1 MKKADITSLIYNKRC
16 PKPSILANIKLNEDP
31 NKFYKTIQSFQILKK
46 IRSSKYAF
54 YDLKS
59 IEERRTYQYTG
70 NFNRELSWCL
80 FDFIEHAKM
89 IDEFLVDKKEFEKLF
104 LLNKYHDAE
113 ELLKSMEIHYGIN
126 LWSIEMSLLLK
137 EYAYD
142 TKENW
147 LLLSDYLS
155 QIGSNLYRFCI
166 NCFSKRIEKNM
177 SFRNWL
183 NQFTYEINSL
193 NTSNGI
199 KDFLICKNFYIAE
212 ADYDSDNLEPVLH
225 FSNRLGYI
233 DQYLLVIEVL
243 IKIVSKT
250 KDVDNYICSFINE
263 ISTFIKA
270 DQRLLSIQNLIET
283 GPNLQLKETHKQNEQ
298 IKEALNLFASSQYDK
313 CKNTCFY
320 FLPENSNCFELY
332 ELYIKSLIKLDLKFS
347 RTGISGNID
356 SILESV
362 YHVLLYD
369 VKTEESLFLLLKYAV
384 VYSSFD
390 LGKQICSFANYIN
403 GSSISHQT
411 IGYLSSQ
418 ITNHRLLLYSNNRSD
433 LLWNKMNKCNDIPCK
448 INGYIMGYLPEIE
461 DIISDK
467 EQFFVYKLKQA
478 YFQKRYMDTILLIG
492 NLEIK
497 PCSYHY
503 LDFIRILFDSY
514 IKSNRVEDAIKYS
527 INIFIE
533 NPMLFRLIE
542 VEPLIR
548 KITDNGIELYSA
560 LIETP
565 ILFSF
570 VTKEYDLYVVY
581 DEFMSHHEF
590 LYPSVIEH
598 DEFIYKFSK
607 EKMVYFLSKVCTVET
622 LRYCLDFESINDV
635 EQERIKIC
643 DYLNTIDTVNKETYS
658 KEIENI
664 LKAQAVRKVIKEV
677 DNARL
682 FVNIENLKKMYSG
695 TIKESFTRYKQIE
708 HVSSERNLIGYNA
721 DKDTISSNEELVP
734 IEKRVNIVNELNSPA
749 FLAFKAMFNEIREKF
764 LYSKEYG
771 LESCLSTRI
780 RHGALKNH
788 IRSVFEKLNLITS
801 KANEGNYVCNEY
813 WMNYFEG
820 CDNETKMKIQDNLK
834 DFSLSIDKK
843 TNYIVDNLIQIQ
855 TENSIDKQEGLFNF
869 CVDDTILYTF
879 YYSIKN
885 QLETADKLVD
895 LISNDLTASISLH
908 ISPLIRDYF
917 SNGLISEYVK
927 IIEQLQINMRE
938 LDIPHYNEILTNLTK
953 ASTDIQTELS
963 KISDWFILRTTDS
976 GSLLDIETVINAS
989 KEYTNKINPNY
1000 FLNVEVINSTDVEV
1014 ITSIHMIFVFNILF
1028 NNVIK
1033 HSGLEPDENEVSI
1046 TISQHENNIEIKCKN
1061 KLSKDID
1068 LGDIRKRLEHV
1079 KLNWTN
1085 NENIEGSNFEG
1096 RSGFDKIKRIFIYE
1110 IGAQKHDFN
1119 YSIFEDNV
1127 AISLFLPLIDNI

>member
-1 MKKADITSLIYNKRC
+1 MKKSDITSLIYNKRC

-31 NKFYKTIQSFQILKK
+31 DKYYKTIQGFQILKK
-46 IRSSKYAF
+46 IRASKYVF

-70 NFNRELSWCL
+70 NFERELSWCI
-80 FDFIEHAKM
+80 FDFIEHAE
-89 IDEFLVDKKEFEKLF
+89 IINQFLLDKKRFESLF

-113 ELLKSMEIHYGIN
+113 ILLKEIEANYGIN

-155 QIGSNLYRFCI
+155 QISSNLYRFCI

-183 NQFTYEINSL
+183 NQFTYEINTL

-212 ADYDSDNLEPVLH
+212 ADYDSKKLEPVLH
-225 FSNRLGYI
+225 FSNRLGCI
-233 DQYLLVIEVL
+233 DQYLLVIELL
-243 IKIVSKT
+243 IKIVSET
-250 KDVDNYICSFINE
+250 KEVDHYICSFINK
-263 ISTFIKA
+263 IDHVIGT
-270 DQRLLSIQNLIET
+270 DQRLLSLRYLIDPEV
-283 GPNLQLKETHKQNEQ
+283 PSPLKDSNEQEKHLKET
-298 IKEALNLFASSQYDK
+298 LVLFASSQYEECRK
-313 CKNTCFY
+313 VCLS
-320 FLPENSNCFELY
+320 FLAENPNCFELY
-332 ELYIKSLIKLDLKFS
+332 ELYIKSIIKLELSFS
-347 RTGISGNID
+347 CTNISKNVD
-356 SILESV
+356 SILQDV
-362 YHVLLYD
+362 YHVLIYD
-369 VKTEESLFLLLKYAV
+369 NKTEESLFSLLKYAV

-390 LGKQICSFANYIN
+390 LGKQISCFANYIN
-403 GSSISHQT
+403 GSSTSYQT

-418 ITNHRLLLYSNNRSD
+418 IINPKLLLFSNDRAD
-433 LLWNKMNKCNDIPCK
+433 LLWSKINKSTNILCK
-448 INGYIMGYLPEIE
+448 INGYIMGYLPEIDE
-461 DIISDK
+461 LVSDK
-467 EQFFVYKLKQA
+467 EQLFAYKIKCTH
-478 YFQKRYMDTILLIG
+478 FQKRYTDAILLIE
-492 NLEIK
+492 NSKFK

-514 IKSNRVEDAIKYS
+514 IKSNRIEDAIKYS

-542 VEPLIR
+542 VEPLIK
-548 KITDNGIELYSA
+548 KISNNGVEVYSE

-581 DEFMSHHEF
+581 DEFMSHHDF
-590 LYPSVIEH
+590 SYPSVIEYE
-598 DEFIYKFSK
+598 EFINKYSK
-607 EKMVYFLSKVCTVET
+607 QKTIYFLSKVCTVET

-643 DYLNTIDTVNKETYS
+643 NYLTSIDEKNENIYS

-695 TIKESFTRYKQIE
+695 IIKESFTRYKQIE
-708 HVSSERNLIGYNA
+708 QVSSERNLIGYNA
-721 DKDTISSNEELVP
+721 DRDIISNEELELT
-734 IEKRVNIVNELNSPA
+734 EKRVNIVNEFNSPA
-749 FLAFKAMFNEIREKF
+749 FLAFKSMFNEIRDKF

-801 KANEGNYVCNEY
+801 KANEGNYIRNEY
-813 WMNYFEG
+813 WMNYFEN
-820 CDNETKMKIQDNLK
+820 CDIETKMKIQDRLK
-834 DFSLSIDKK
+834 DFSLAIDKK
-843 TNYIVDNLIQIQ
+843 TNYIVDNLIQIK
-855 TENSIDKQEGLFNF
+855 TENSIGKQEGLFNF
-869 CVDDTILYTF
+869 CVDDTILYSF

-885 QLETADKLVD
+885 QLETAEKLVD

-908 ISPLIRDYF
+908 ISPRIREYF
-917 SNGLISEYVK
+917 SNGLISEYIE
-927 IIEQLQINMRE
+927 IIEQLQMYIRE
-938 LDIPHYNEILTNLTK
+938 LNIPHYNEITTNITK

-1000 FLNVEVINSTDVEV
+1000 LLNVEIINSTNVEV
-1014 ITSIHMIFVFNILF
+1014 VTSIHMIFVFNILF

-1046 TISQHENNIEIKCKN
+1046 TISQHENDIEIKCQN
-1061 KLSKDID
+1061 KLSKNTNIQDIK
-1068 LGDIRKRLEHV
+1068 KRLEYA
-1079 KLNWTN
+1079 KENWTN
-1085 NENIEGSNFEG
+1085 YENIEGSNFEG

-1110 IGAQKHDFN
+1110 IGAPKHDFN
-1119 YSIFEDNV
+1119 YSISEDNV
-1127 AISLFLPLIDNI
+1127 AISLFLPLTDNI